1 MNNAYITRNL
11 KALAVPVFL
20 AVFAASAPISQAE
33 AGGNMEK
40 VDIVKEGIDL
50 DPIYVGSNA
59 SGYTGSENK
68 AHKYMVRVF
77 AKAKGQNRVWNVEIY
92 GVAANAMLFNKNVG
106 KSEGWSVYGK
116 SHVLH
121 AKPGSMGWVTTPGTA
136 CKNLLKQ
143 KVAAGMNKAD
153 VLKSDRKTTALAL
166 IGFSAYADSKSHNK
180 NNKHVTSQGVDEH
193 QDSVAY
199 QVPVICRAVL

>member
-77 AKAKGQNRVWNVEIY
+77 AKAKGQNRVWKVEIY
-92 GVAANAMLFNKNVG
+92 GYNTAPLFDKDVG
-106 KSEGWSVYGK
+106 KSEGWPVYGK
-116 SHVLH
+116 SHVIP
-121 AKPGSMGWVTTPGTA
+121 AKPGSVGWVTTPGTA

-143 KVAAGMNKAD
+143 KVAAGMKKSD
-153 VLKSDRKTTALAL
+153 VLKEDRKTTALAL

-180 NNKHVTSQGVDEH
+180 NNKHVTHQGVEEH
-193 QDSVAY
+193 QDNVAY
-199 QVPVICRAVL
+199 QVQVICRAVL